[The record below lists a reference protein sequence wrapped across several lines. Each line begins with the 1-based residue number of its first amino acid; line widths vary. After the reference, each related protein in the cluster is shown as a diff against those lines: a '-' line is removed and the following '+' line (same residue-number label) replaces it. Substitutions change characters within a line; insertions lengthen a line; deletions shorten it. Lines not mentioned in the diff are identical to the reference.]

1 MKGKYDQ
8 MKKAYQTPDIDILYV
23 DVADII
29 ATSGMGDQE
38 DDYVD
43 DNL

>member
-1 MKGKYDQ
+1 
-8 MKKAYQTPDIDILYV
+8 MKKLYQTPDVDILYL
-23 DVADII
+23 DTADII

-43 DNL
+43 DDFQ